1 MANRDDFEIRGVVPI
16 VPTPFLADGSV
27 DWSSVP
33 ALIDFAVAAGACA
46 VCLPAYASEFYKLS
60 AAEHERI
67 IETALLA
74 AGGRIPVAAQ
84 VNTPSLPRA
93 RELALLAEGMGSAA
107 INVAVPRLFAIG
119 EANLFR
125 YFDEIL
131 KIVSLP
137 MIIQDFNPGGPSVS
151 VDFIAKLHRAHPHFR
166 YVKLEEPMLSG
177 KVRAISEATSG
188 GVGVIAGWGGMYFP
202 ELVPAGICGIMPGL
216 AVADL
221 LAAAWNRFAAGDP
234 SGGFD
239 IFTDLLPQIVYSLQN
254 MEFFHHAEKRL
265 LCDRGILPSAIVR
278 DATLQL
284 SSDEERHVD
293 FLNQRVLRLLE
304 RLAMPRNPLTAVRA
318 GAYDKS
324 L

>member
-33 ALIDFAVAAGACA
+33 ALIDFAIAAGACA

-60 AAEHERI
+60 PAEHERI

-74 AGGRIPVAAQ
+74 AGGRIPVVAQ

-93 RELALLAEGMGSAA
+93 RELAVLAGRMGSAA

-131 KIVSLP
+131 KIISLP

-151 VDFIAKLHRAHPHFR
+151 VDFIAKLHREHPHFR

-177 KVRAISEATSG
+177 KVRAILEATSG

-216 AVADL
+216 AVADR
-221 LAAAWNRFAAGDP
+221 WRP
-234 SGGFD
+234 
-239 IFTDLLPQIVYSLQN
+239 
-254 MEFFHHAEKRL
+254 
-265 LCDRGILPSAIVR
+265 RGIVLPP
-278 DATLQL
+278 ATGTAASTFSRTCCPK
-284 SSDEERHVD
+284 SSTASRTW
-293 FLNQRVLRLLE
+293 NSSIT
-304 RLAMPRNPLTAVRA
+304 PRNGCFATEAFFLLRSYGTPLCSCPRMRSVTWISSTSAF
-318 GAYDKS
+318 
-324 L
+324 

>member
-1 MANRDDFEIRGVVPI
+1 MANRDYFEIRGVVPI
-16 VPTPFLADGSV
+16 VPTPFLPGGSV
-27 DWSSVP
+27 DWSSIP
-33 ALIDFAVAAGACA
+33 ALVDFAVAAGACA
-46 VCLPAYASEFYKLS
+46 ICLPAYASEFYKLS
-60 AAEHERI
+60 AAEHEHI

-74 AGGRIPVAAQ
+74 ARDRIPVVAQ

-93 RELALLAEGMGSAA
+93 RELAVLVADMGSAA

-137 MIIQDFNPGGPSVS
+137 MIIQDFNPGGPSMS
-151 VDFIAKLHRAHPHFR
+151 VDFIAKLHRQHPHFR
-166 YVKLEEPMLSG
+166 YVKLEEPMMAA
-177 KVRAISEATSG
+177 KVRAILEVTSG

-221 LAAAWNRFAAGDP
+221 LAAAWNRFAAGDRN
-234 SGGFD
+234 GGFD
-239 IFTDLLPQIVYSLQN
+239 IFTDILPQIVYSLQN

-265 LCDRGILPSAIVR
+265 LCDRGILPAAIVR

-284 SSDEERHVD
+284 SADEECHVD
-293 FLNQRVLRLLE
+293 LLNQRVLRLLE
-304 RLAMPRNPLTAVRA
+304 RLAMPRNPLTPVRT
-318 GAYDKS
+318 
-324 L
+324 